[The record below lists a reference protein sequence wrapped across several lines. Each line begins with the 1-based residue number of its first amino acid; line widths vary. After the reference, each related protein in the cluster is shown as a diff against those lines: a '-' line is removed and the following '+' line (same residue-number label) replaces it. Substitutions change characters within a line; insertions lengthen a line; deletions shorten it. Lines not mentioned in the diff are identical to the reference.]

1 MVHVFHPLTLT
12 LYLYVDISTKSK
24 KNTGKPERPSAAKEP
39 TGLETSGRGPPS
51 ITPAKASKQSPQ
63 DSHLPKDYTPPPTF
77 SPSSLPPLNNR
88 PTNNLTHDAGRPSHL
103 PCNASAQDPPLKSPS
118 QAGTPGNG
126 HSQLPT
132 PPPYTPPITT
142 SHHSVSSALM
152 MTSHSTTR
160 EVVLTPPGD
169 LTMQNFPPLPPP
181 GSILS
186 GNYED
191 PTSFL
196 TCSLAPPVYDP
207 VVSLYGG
214 SVMLPP
220 PPYSFGSSSLSSTS
234 IPQSSYAPDHHSTN
248 NNNLFIAPQSLS
260 NSSSNSNLSN
270 PRLKLLPLTTEKT
283 TSGPSSLSPSTLSPL
298 TNSDCSPSPITQD
311 VPLLP
316 PSTLPSERNFSL
328 ASSTRGSVGGR
339 SSTGISS
346 PIHATDPVVLHDLQG
361 DWDFLS
367 RSAFPVVQT
376 DHEIW
381 AAPGHANTR
390 PGFPPRR
397 KSGPGTSSPGSL
409 MSAGTLSSS
418 QLYSGV
424 YGAEYLPPFT
434 SDPVTGLAG
443 FAAVTSISNG
453 AN

>member
-1 MVHVFHPLTLT
+1 M
-12 LYLYVDISTKSK
+12 KSK
-24 KNTGKPERPSAAKEP
+24 KNTGKPERPSAARE
-39 TGLETSGRGPPS
+39 LETNGRGPPS
-51 ITPAKASKQSPQ
+51 VTPPQASERSPQ
-63 DSHLPKDYTPPPTF
+63 DSHLAKDYTPPPTLF
-77 SPSSLPPLNNR
+77 PSSLPPLNNR

-103 PCNASAQDPPLKSPS
+103 PCSASTQDPPLKSPS

-152 MTSHSTTR
+152 MTSHPTTR

-169 LTMQNFPPLPPP
+169 LTMHHFPPLPPP
-181 GSILS
+181 ESILS

-191 PTSFL
+191 PTGFL

-207 VVSLYGG
+207 VISLYTTARSGG

-220 PPYSFGSSSLSSTS
+220 PPYSFSSSSLSSTS
-234 IPQSSYAPDHHSTN
+234 IPQSSYTPDHHSTN
-248 NNNLFIAPQSLS
+248 SNNLFIHPQSLS

-270 PRLKLLPLTTEKT
+270 PHLKPLPLTTEMT

-311 VPLLP
+311 LPLP
-316 PSTLPSERNFSL
+316 PPSERNFSL
-328 ASSTRGSVGGR
+328 ALSTRGSVGGR
-339 SSTGISS
+339 GPTGISS
-346 PIHATDPVVLHDLQG
+346 PIHATDPVVLHDIQG

-376 DHEIW
+376 DHEMW

-397 KSGPGTSSPGSL
+397 KSGPGTSPPGSL
-409 MSAGTLSSS
+409 VSAGTLSSS